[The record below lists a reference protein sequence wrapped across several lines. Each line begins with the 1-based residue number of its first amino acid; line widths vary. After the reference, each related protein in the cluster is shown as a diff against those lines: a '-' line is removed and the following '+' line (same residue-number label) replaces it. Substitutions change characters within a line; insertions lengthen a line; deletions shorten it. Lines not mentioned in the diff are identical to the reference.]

1 MLSELLLWLYNTTVI
16 PKYKVQACAL
26 ITLTIKEVK
35 CTRIISV
42 TIYFY
47 SLLVHVHLSWVS
59 GVTNWYMA
67 IRNFKTEFSF
77 IKIYFFSFQ
86 NVVRKKKKIKWI
98 CKKCTSTIKLI
109 LQYIIFTCFV
119 LLSASFE
126 SWYCKQGVPRAYYN
140 QDSSWDSNNINHMWL

>member
-1 MLSELLLWLYNTTVI
+1 MLSELLLWMYNTTVI

-47 SLLVHVHLSWVS
+47 SLLVHAHLSWVS
-59 GVTNWYMA
+59 GVTYWYMS

-77 IKIYFFSFQ
+77 IKIYLFSFSECCQ
-86 NVVRKKKKIKWI
+86 EKRKVNFP
-98 CKKCTSTIKLI
+98 KKCTSTYTIKLI
-109 LQYIIFTCFV
+109 QNIIFTCFV
-119 LLSASFE
+119 RVRVLKMQRTSMLQSMSVVKHSA
-126 SWYCKQGVPRAYYN
+126 G
-140 QDSSWDSNNINHMWL
+140 DL